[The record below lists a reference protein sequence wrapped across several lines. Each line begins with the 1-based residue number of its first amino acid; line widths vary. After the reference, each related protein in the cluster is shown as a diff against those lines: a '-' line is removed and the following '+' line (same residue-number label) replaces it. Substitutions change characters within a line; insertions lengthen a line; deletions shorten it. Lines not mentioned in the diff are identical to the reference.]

1 MTAPTIGLIS
11 PGDMGHS
18 IGAVLH
24 GHGLRV
30 LTHLG
35 GRSDRSRALA
45 SAAGLEDTPSLAA
58 LVQEVDVLL
67 SVLVPARALDL
78 AQAVAAAL
86 TETGASLL
94 YVDCNAIAP
103 RTVREA
109 EAIITGAGGRFV
121 DAGIIGPPPKNV
133 SGGPTNTRIYASG
146 ADAGELTVLNDYG
159 LDIRVVGP
167 EAGQASG
174 LKMCYAALTK
184 GLTALGTELLMAAEL
199 MGLSDAL
206 RAEQRQ
212 SMPQVL
218 AWLEQTTPSMPP
230 KAYRWVGEMEEIAT
244 TFADLGLTPNILLGA
259 ADMYRMVEATAI
271 GQETPETRDKSRN
284 LDGVITA
291 LARELSSPAVPAD

>member
-1 MTAPTIGLIS
+1 DALPIS
-11 PGDMGHS
+11 
-18 IGAVLH
+18 
-24 GHGLRV
+24 
-30 LTHLG
+30 
-35 GRSDRSRALA
+35 
-45 SAAGLEDTPSLAA
+45 
-58 LVQEVDVLL
+58 
-67 SVLVPARALDL
+67 
-78 AQAVAAAL
+78 
-86 TETGASLL
+86 
-94 YVDCNAIAP
+94 
-103 RTVREA
+103 
-109 EAIITGAGGRFV
+109 
-121 DAGIIGPPPKNV
+121 
-133 SGGPTNTRIYASG
+133 RIYASG
-146 ADAGELTVLNDYG
+146 ADAGDLTVLNDYG

-199 MGLSDAL
+199 MGLSEAL

-291 LARELSSPAVPAD
+291 LARELSSPA